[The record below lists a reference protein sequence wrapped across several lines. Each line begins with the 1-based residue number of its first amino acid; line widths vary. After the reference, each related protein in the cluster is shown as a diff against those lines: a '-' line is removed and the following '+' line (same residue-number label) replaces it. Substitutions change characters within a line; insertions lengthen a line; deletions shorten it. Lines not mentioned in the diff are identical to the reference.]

1 MLAVNPDLKLGLKI
15 QFNMKNLPYFME
27 WKSTAAGDY
36 VIGLEPSNSSVYGR
50 GYHEK
55 NGDLHMLK
63 PFEKEKNELVFT
75 VLDGDEEIQAAV
87 EEFDKQL
94 NQ

>member
-1 MLAVNPDLKLGLKI
+1 MGSEMCIRD
-15 QFNMKNLPYFME
+15 
-27 WKSTAAGDY
+27 S
-36 VIGLEPSNSSVYGR
+36 YGR